1 MKKSSW
7 FIFFLILAVSCL
19 DDPDCFR
26 LNNNV
31 VGFAFRVIGSNR
43 ADTVRLVMVNV
54 SGTDNYV
61 PDTVTSSVYV
71 PINFTT
77 DSSNVKFTYQDG
89 STHYLDLRYSLK
101 TQFISVDCGSRYEVS
116 NLQARGTDIDSVRVI
131 SRAPNKAAGAIN
143 IELLRCPNPRYV
155 GVAFYDMSAS
165 NNNTVAFNIKAG
177 SLAVDSIIAEYSG
190 EVLYPQTSRTL
201 FYLPVDP
208 NAAETTFSFYA
219 RGGNPT
225 IPQKLRV
232 TYTTR
237 PQNSF
242 PDLCPGIQ
250 RVENLDV
257 ATLDAALAVAD
268 SLGIDEDNEFL
279 DYLTDP
285 PSTNIRLF
293 RCPQTNLAKLVFRRR
308 TALNATTSKDDTIAV
323 KKITSNYAPDKIY
336 AANRKLTSVTLPVDP
351 DANETIFYIE
361 YTDSNIPTDTVHF
374 SYTRTTTASGIRGCG
389 TITTY
394 TELAEVGDDGN
405 TNNVTVAPTN
415 NTNSGSLHNPPIY
428 TNIQVIHE
436 ANQ

>member
-1 MKKSSW
+1 M
-7 FIFFLILAVSCL
+7 
-19 DDPDCFR
+19 
-26 LNNNV
+26 
-31 VGFAFRVIGSNR
+31 IGSNR

-61 PDTVTSSVYV
+61 PDTITSSVYV

-77 DSSNVKFTYQDG
+77 DSSNVRFTYQDG
-89 STHYLDLRYSLK
+89 STHYLDLRYNLK

-116 NLQARGTDIDSVRVI
+116 DLQARGTDIDSVRVI

-143 IELLRCPNPRYV
+143 IELLRCPDPRYV

-165 NNNTVAFNIKAG
+165 SNNTVAFNIKAG

-190 EVLYPQTSRTL
+190 EVLYPQASRTL

-208 NAAETTFSFYA
+208 NSAETTFSFYT
-219 RGGNPT
+219 RGGDPT

-242 PDLCPGIQ
+242 PDLCPEIR

-257 ATLDAALAVAD
+257 ATLDAGLAVSD

-293 RCPQTNLAKLVFRRR
+293 RCPQTNLAKLVFRQR
-308 TALNATTSKDDTIAV
+308 TAPNATSTRDDTISV
-323 KKITSNYAPDKIY
+323 RKITSNYAPNRIY
-336 AANRKLTSVTLPVDP
+336 AANRILTSVTLPVNP
-351 DANETIFYIE
+351 DSDETIFYIE
-361 YTDSNIPTDTVHF
+361 YTDNNIPTDTVHIT
-374 SYTRTTTASGIRGCG
+374 YVRTTSASGIRNCG

-405 TNNVTVAPTN
+405 TNNIIVAPLN
-415 NTNSGSLHNPPIY
+415 NTESDILHNPPLT

-436 ANQ
+436 AN

>member
-77 DSSNVKFTYQDG
+77 DSTNVIFTYQDG
-89 STHYLDLRYSLK
+89 STRYLDLRYNLK
-101 TQFISVDCGSRYEVS
+101 TQFISEDCGARYEVS
-116 NLQARGTDIDSVRVI
+116 DLRARGTDIDSVRVI
-131 SRAPNKAAGAIN
+131 SSAPNKAAGAIN

-165 NNNTVAFNIKAG
+165 TNNTVAFNIRAG
-177 SLAVDSIIAEYSG
+177 SLAVDSIIADYNG
-190 EVLYPQTSRTL
+190 EVLYPQASRTL

-208 NAAETTFSFYA
+208 NSGETTFSFYT

-237 PQNSF
+237 LQNSF
-242 PDLCPGIQ
+242 PDLCPEIR

-257 ATLDAALAVAD
+257 ATLDAGLAVAD

-285 PSTNIRLF
+285 PSSNIRLF
-293 RCPQTNLAKLVFRRR
+293 RCPQTNLAKLVFRQR
-308 TALNATTSKDDTIAV
+308 TAPNVTTTKDDTIAV
-323 KKITSNYAPDKIY
+323 KKITSDYAPDRIY
-336 AANRKLTSVTLPVDP
+336 AANRDLTSVTLPVNP
-351 DANETIFYIE
+351 DSDETIFYIE
-361 YTDSNIPTDTVHF
+361 YADSNIPTDTVHIR
-374 SYTRTTTASGIRGCG
+374 YTRTTSASGIRNCG
-389 TITTY
+389 TITAY
-394 TELAEVGDDGN
+394 TELAEVGDDEN
-405 TNNVTVAPTN
+405 TNNIIVAPTS
-415 NTNSGSLHNPPIY
+415 NTNSGSLHNPPTH

-436 ANQ
+436 ADQ

>member
-61 PDTVTSSVYV
+61 PDTITSSVYV

-77 DSSNVKFTYQDG
+77 DSSNVRFTYQDG
-89 STHYLDLRYSLK
+89 STHYLDLRYNLK

-116 NLQARGTDIDSVRVI
+116 DLQARGTDIDSVRVI

-143 IELLRCPNPRYV
+143 IELLRCPDPRYV

-165 NNNTVAFNIKAG
+165 SNNTVAFNIKAG

-190 EVLYPQTSRTL
+190 EVLYPQASRTL

-208 NAAETTFSFYA
+208 NSAETTFSFYT
-219 RGGNPT
+219 RGGDPT

-242 PDLCPGIQ
+242 PDLCPEIR

-257 ATLDAALAVAD
+257 ATLDAGLAVSD

-293 RCPQTNLAKLVFRRR
+293 RCPQTNLAKLVFRQR
-308 TALNATTSKDDTIAV
+308 TAPNATSTRDDTISV
-323 KKITSNYAPDKIY
+323 RKITSNYAPNRIY
-336 AANRKLTSVTLPVDP
+336 AANRILTSVTLPVNP
-351 DANETIFYIE
+351 DSDETIFYIE
-361 YTDSNIPTDTVHF
+361 YTDNNIPTDTVHIT
-374 SYTRTTTASGIRGCG
+374 YVRTTSASGIRNCG

-405 TNNVTVAPTN
+405 TNNIIVAPLN
-415 NTNSGSLHNPPIY
+415 NTDSDILHNPPLT

-436 ANQ
+436 AN